1 MNIDQL
7 RGQIDLHLSNLV
19 DKYCVE
25 LIEIDPQLTPVA
37 DALKDYLVEGKRFRS
52 IFALIGY
59 LGAGGELKP
68 EIYRA
73 CAALE
78 FLQASALIHDDLMD
92 GSDTRRGKPAIH
104 KQFEKLHNSKFGSSA
119 AILIG
124 DLALT
129 WNERALHESGLTASA
144 QTAVNPIHDVMRTEL
159 MAGQFLDVLEQ
170 TKSGSKSFS
179 IERSLKIAR
188 YKSGK
193 YSIERPLHFGAAL
206 ALASNSEKLPEY
218 LAIFSEYGLPLGE
231 AFQLRDDLLGI
242 YGDPVKTGKPAGDD
256 LREGKRTALIAYA
269 HDRGSQEVKA
279 LLEKKLGTDLDQ
291 NEIEELRAAI
301 IETGAVKHVEEVI
314 TKLSKEA
321 LASIQRDELTS
332 ESKQLLREMVDQ
344 VVNRTR

>member
-37 DALKDYLVEGKRFRS
+37 DALKDYLAEGKRFRS

-104 KQFEKLHNSKFGSSA
+104 KQFEKLHNSKFGNSA

-129 WNERALHESGLTASA
+129 
-144 QTAVNPIHDVMRTEL
+144 
-159 MAGQFLDVLEQ
+159 
-170 TKSGSKSFS
+170 
-179 IERSLKIAR
+179 
-188 YKSGK
+188 
-193 YSIERPLHFGAAL
+193 
-206 ALASNSEKLPEY
+206 
-218 LAIFSEYGLPLGE
+218 
-231 AFQLRDDLLGI
+231 
-242 YGDPVKTGKPAGDD
+242 
-256 LREGKRTALIAYA
+256 
-269 HDRGSQEVKA
+269 
-279 LLEKKLGTDLDQ
+279 
-291 NEIEELRAAI
+291 
-301 IETGAVKHVEEVI
+301 
-314 TKLSKEA
+314 
-321 LASIQRDELTS
+321 
-332 ESKQLLREMVDQ
+332 
-344 VVNRTR
+344 